1 VPRTEVVFFAEADGR
16 APVQEWLC
24 ELRRRDLRAH
34 AKCEARIR
42 RLEALGHELRRPEA
56 DFLRGGLYELRTRSG
71 HVNYR
76 ILYFFHGRN
85 AAVLVHAL
93 TKEGALPEADVDRA
107 RQRMLRFGTNPR
119 QHLKED

>member
-1 VPRTEVVFFAEADGR
+1 LPKTEVVFFREADGR
-16 APVQEWLC
+16 APVQEWLS
-24 ELRRRDLRAH
+24 ELRRRDPRAH

-93 TKEGALPEADVDRA
+93 TKEGAFPEADVDRA